1 MEIAE
6 HMGFISIIP
15 AAIAIILAFWT
26 RDTIISL
33 LAACIVGVLLA
44 GKGILGFPELLTSA
58 LGNGSFAW
66 IFLLELFI
74 GILIAFFQRTG
85 SMKAFTYHVE
95 KRKLTRKR
103 VQLMTWFMGMFVFF
117 SDYFSSLFVGS
128 TMRGVSDKAKISRE
142 KLAYITD
149 STSAP
154 MSILV
159 PITAWGVFVSGL
171 LVGIGPIESESEA
184 FTVFIQSIPF
194 NFYAIIT
201 IILVGL
207 IASGIVKDF
216 GPMKKAEERAQ
227 NEGKLIRDGAKPL
240 VSEELTDI
248 QPYYEN
254 KLLSL
259 KLNFFL
265 PVLIIISIAIGTYIA
280 IDSVKTMEAFLA
292 AVLFLGIVMRLQ
304 GIPLSDIMET
314 ALNGIKG
321 VMPAVMILAF
331 AYALNS
337 LSKELGTAHYILD
350 VTQSWMTPTLLPLIA
365 FAAAAII
372 SFATGTSWGTYG
384 ILIPIA
390 VPLAVTL
397 AGGDINTSVLATIAA
412 IAGGGVFGDHCSPLS
427 DTTILSSTGAA
438 SDHMDHVKTQVPYAL
453 VAAGICLA
461 IYLLVGFII

>member
-1 MEIAE
+1 
-6 HMGFISIIP
+6 MGFLSILP
-15 AAIAIILAFWT
+15 PAIAIALAFWT

-33 LAACIVGVLLA
+33 FAACFIGVLLA
-44 GKGILGFPELLTSA
+44 GKGILGFPELLTNA
-58 LGNGSFAW
+58 LGNGDFAW

-85 SMKAFTYHVE
+85 SMKAFTTYVE
-95 KRKLTRKR
+95 KRKLSRKR
-103 VQLMTWFMGMFVFF
+103 VQLLTWFMGMFVFY

-128 TMRGVSDKAKISRE
+128 TMRGVSDKARISRE

-171 LVGIGPIESESEA
+171 LVGIGPIKDNSEA
-184 FTVFIQSIPF
+184 FSVFIQSIPF

-201 IILVGL
+201 IVLVGL

-216 GPMKKAEERAQ
+216 GPMKKAEKRATE
-227 NEGKLIRDGAKPL
+227 EGKLIRDGAKPL
-240 VSEELTDI
+240 ISEELTDI
-248 QPYYEN
+248 QPYHKN
-254 KLLSL
+254 KVLSL
-259 KLNFFL
+259 KLNFL
-265 PVLIIISIAIGTYIA
+265 VPVLIIITIAIGTYIA

-292 AVLFLGIVMRLQ
+292 AVVFLGIVMRLQ
-304 GIPLSDIMET
+304 GIPLPDIMDT

-331 AYALNS
+331 AYAINT
-337 LSKELGTAHYILD
+337 LSREMGTANYILD
-350 VTQSWMTPTLLPLIA
+350 VTQSWMTPMLIPLIA
-365 FAAAAII
+365 FFAAAIV
-372 SFATGTSWGTYG
+372 SFATGSSWGTYG

-390 VPLAVTL
+390 VPLAVVM

-438 SDHMDHVKTQVPYAL
+438 SDHIDHVKTQVPYAL
-453 VAAGICLA
+453 VGAGICIIL
-461 IYLLVGFII
+461 YLFIGFIT